1 VCIVVCLKDIL
12 TKENHCI
19 KSNLK
24 KYVNNVTKQQKKQT
38 MKVVVV
44 NQTLMSHHLT
54 YQILPH
60 KTYYTVH
67 TYARTNTKNNN
78 LC

>member
-1 VCIVVCLKDIL
+1 
-12 TKENHCI
+12 
-19 KSNLK
+19 
-24 KYVNNVTKQQKKQT
+24 